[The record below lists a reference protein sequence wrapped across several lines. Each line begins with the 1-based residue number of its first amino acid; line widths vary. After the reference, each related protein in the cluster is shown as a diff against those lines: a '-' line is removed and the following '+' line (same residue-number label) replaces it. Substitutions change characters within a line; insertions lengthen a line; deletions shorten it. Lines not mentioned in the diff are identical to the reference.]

1 MNKLILA
8 ATLFSA
14 LAAGIAHAED
24 ESTKCDVPKDKWI
37 SEDAMKAKAKAK
49 AKELGLDVR
58 KIKIENGCYEV
69 YAIDAKGKKVEQVF
83 NPETGVQVGSEGGN

>member
-14 LAAGIAHAED
+14 LAAGIAQAED

-37 SEDAMKAKAKAK
+37 SEDAMKAKAK
-49 AKELGLDVR
+49 ELGLDVR
-58 KIKIENGCYEV
+58 KIKVENGCYEV